1 MREKSLPDIAS
12 LIRAT
17 RYRRKPT
24 PIGLGSF
31 GSAKTCC
38 PQTPPNERGWDR
50 KTSLDRSRLQ
60 GLHRA

>member
-1 MREKSLPDIAS
+1 MQEKSLPDIAA

-31 GSAKTCC
+31 GSASK
-38 PQTPPNERGWDR
+38 PAAPKRLLMNEAGIVKPP
-50 KTSLDRSRLQ
+50 
-60 GLHRA
+60 